1 MKYNSKSVTKGY
13 VRTANRSMF
22 YALGCS
28 LKDFKKPIVG
38 IANGYSTITPC
49 NAGLQRLTTTVSS
62 LLNRHGTIAQSFGVP
77 TVSDGISMG
86 TSGMRY
92 SLVSREVIAD
102 SIEVCALGQS
112 MDGLIV
118 VGGCDKNLPGGLLA
132 LIRINVP
139 SIYIYGGTILP
150 GYWKGKALTIVS
162 SFEAVG
168 KLNTQALTHEDFTEI
183 EKHSCP
189 TTGSCGGMYTA
200 NTMSASFESLGISLF
215 YSSTMANPTTEKIR
229 SSRLSAKY
237 LMKLLRLGVSPTIL
251 ITRKAVEN
259 AITVVLYIGGSTNA
273 ILHYLAI
280 ANSVRVRLTLD
291 DIETIRKRTPVTC
304 NLKPSGI
311 HATTDLHNVGGIPQ
325 ALKRLS
331 VQGLLH
337 NTCATVTGRT
347 LGEELNRINLA
358 TQCTY
363 NVILPINKPL
373 HQQGHLLGLKG
384 NLAVFG
390 AVAKTL
396 GVKRSSI
403 TGRAKVFN
411 DEESTTKA
419 ILDDRVTAG
428 NIVIIRY
435 LGPKGG
441 PGMPEMLS
449 PTSALVGKG
458 LGDKVCLITDGRF
471 SGGSWGIVVGHVAP
485 EAFVGGAI
493 ALVKDN
499 DLITVDLSEA
509 LIHLHV
515 SNPELLKR
523 RKLWRLPIVENRR
536 GVLKRYAEVVS
547 QSSFGSV
554 TV

>member
-22 YALGCS
+22 YALGCK

-62 LLNRHGTIAQSFGVP
+62 FLNRHGTIAQSFGVP

-86 TSGMRY
+86 TPGMKY

-118 VGGCDKNLPGGLLA
+118 VGGCDKNLPGGLMA

-139 SIYIYGGTILP
+139 SVYIYGGTILP

-168 KLNTQALTHEDFTEI
+168 KLSSQALTHEDFTEI

-200 NTMSASFESLGISLF
+200 NTMSASFETLGISLF
-215 YSSTMANPTTEKIR
+215 YSSTMASPNTEKLR
-229 SSRLSAKY
+229 SSHLSAKF
-237 LMKLLRLGVSPTIL
+237 LMKALRLGIKPNSL

-259 AITVVLYIGGSTNA
+259 AIAVVMYLGGSTNA

-280 ANSVRVRLTLD
+280 ANSVRINLTLD
-291 DIETIRKRTPVTC
+291 DIETIRKRIPVTC
-304 NLKPSGI
+304 NLKPSGV
-311 HATTDLHNVGGIPQ
+311 HATTDLHNVGGVPQ
-325 ALKRLS
+325 VLKRLS
-331 VQGLLH
+331 VQGLIH
-337 NTCATVTGRT
+337 KQCVTVTGRS
-347 LGEELNRINLA
+347 LGEELNRIKFA
-358 TQCTY
+358 TQSKY
-363 NVILPINKPL
+363 KVILPINKPL
-373 HQQGHLLGLKG
+373 HQQGHLLALKG

-396 GVKRSSI
+396 GIKRSAI

-411 DEESTTKA
+411 DEESTTNA
-419 ILDDRVTAG
+419 ILDDRITAG

-485 EAFVGGAI
+485 EAFVGGVI

-515 SNPELLKR
+515 SNAELLKR
-523 RKLWRLPIVENRR
+523 RKLWRLPTFENRR
-536 GVLKRYAEVVS
+536 GILKRYAEVVN